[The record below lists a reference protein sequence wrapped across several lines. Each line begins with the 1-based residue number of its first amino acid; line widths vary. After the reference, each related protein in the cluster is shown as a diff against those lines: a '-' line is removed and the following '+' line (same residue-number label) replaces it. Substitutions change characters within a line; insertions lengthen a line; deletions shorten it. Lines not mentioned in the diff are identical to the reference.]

1 MYIHNMYGINV
12 LLNYLLCVN
21 DLNKGIYDMN
31 IVKKT
36 YWYIP
41 AINGKQWEFRDPKM
55 ERILYCTI
63 SPVIGLVGRSLKI
76 SSKS

>member
-1 MYIHNMYGINV
+1 MAR
-12 LLNYLLCVN
+12 
-21 DLNKGIYDMN
+21 
-31 IVKKT
+31 VKKT